1 MAVDL
6 LGAVFLAVDLLGAA
20 VFLAVD
26 LLGAVFLAGDL
37 LAGDFSAV
45 DLLGAAVVLA
55 DDLTA
60 VSAGPVVGVGG
71 SALRLSS
78 ASSRPIRFSK
88 LFSRDFTPIS
98 TLPSVVGAAP

>member
-1 MAVDL
+1 
-6 LGAVFLAVDLLGAA
+6 LAVDLLGVAVFFPVDLLGA

-37 LAGDFSAV
+37 LAGDFLAV